1 MLNWTGVFIV
11 IGLMILTMIFDVVA
25 MVSKN
30 QRIEKSFSLAGNVV
44 GMFTM
49 LFSWSFMFGPLYY
62 FLTGEMQSA
71 FANESVAKA
80 IAMIIACA
88 LSMINFLVIGLG
100 VAVLKKLV
108 DMRSA
113 PSLLDSRA
121 APKEG

>member
-1 MLNWTGVFIV
+1 MLNWTGVFVV
-11 IGLMILTMIFDVVA
+11 IGLMVLTMIFDVVA

-49 LFSWSFMFGPLYY
+49 LLSWSFIFGPMYD

-80 IAMIIACA
+80 IAMIMACA

-100 VAVLKKLV
+100 VTVLKKLI
-108 DMRSA
+108 DMRST